1 MKTSLFFN
9 GKKTTQK
16 AMRELIGEARLE
28 RYIDSAKQAF
38 REDPLEQNDF
48 MVPGGMLMICFE

>member
-1 MKTSLFFN
+1 MKTTLFLN

-28 RYIDSAKQAF
+28 RCIDSAKQAF